1 VYLNRKVAGEM
12 TLPTP
17 GLKPQMWCAICGF
30 VFPILALIAMFGTG
44 ILPPQSPND
53 SAEQIAAWYQDGNT
67 LKLAGFAA
75 TAVAVCLVMP
85 LTVAITLQ
93 MFRIEGRSPAMS
105 LLQLA
110 SGVVT
115 WVLMIVPMMILCVA
129 AFRPDRDPQ
138 MTQTISDLGYILFF
152 MGFAPFA
159 MQDIAIA
166 IAVLRDRAIKPVFSR
181 WVAWFN
187 LWVAFLFIPAV
198 VIPFFK
204 VGPFTYRG
212 LLAFWIPTLIYG
224 LWAIVMA
231 YVTRHAILAEA
242 AEEAAPEP
250 AAVPRVGAPVPA

>member
-1 VYLNRKVAGEM
+1 M
-12 TLPTP
+12 TLLTP

-44 ILPPQSPND
+44 ILPPQSPNH
-53 SAEQIAAWYQDGNT
+53 SPEQIAAWYQDGNT

-85 LTVAITLQ
+85 LTVAITLR

-204 VGPFTYRG
+204 VGPFSYRG

-231 YVTRHAILAEA
+231 YVTRRAIMDEA
-242 AEEAAPEP
+242 AEEQRLDPVAETRLA
-250 AAVPRVGAPVPA
+250 APVPA